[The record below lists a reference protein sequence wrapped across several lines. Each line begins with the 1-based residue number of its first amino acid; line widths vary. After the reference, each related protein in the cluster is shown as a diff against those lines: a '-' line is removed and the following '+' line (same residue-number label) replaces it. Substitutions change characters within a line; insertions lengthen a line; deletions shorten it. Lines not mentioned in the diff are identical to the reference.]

1 MGKTIN
7 VSSFSEMAA
16 VSTKLSSLS
25 DTYGQIAKRLMQEAE
40 TMGAA
45 WEGADNE
52 AFVQQ
57 ITGFTDDL
65 KMMSDKLMTASET
78 LKKQHDNYVNR
89 QNDNITQVG
98 KLTN

>member
-1 MGKTIN
+1 MGKTIH

-16 VSTKLSSLS
+16 ASAKLKMLS
-25 DTYGQIAKRLMQEAE
+25 GDYASIAKQLMNEAQ

-52 AFVQQ
+52 AFVNR
-57 ITGFTDDL
+57 ITGFTEDL
-65 KMMSDKLMTASET
+65 NIMSDRLMTASET
-78 LKKQHDNYVNR
+78 LKMQHDNYVAR
-89 QNDNITQVG
+89 QEENMAAIA